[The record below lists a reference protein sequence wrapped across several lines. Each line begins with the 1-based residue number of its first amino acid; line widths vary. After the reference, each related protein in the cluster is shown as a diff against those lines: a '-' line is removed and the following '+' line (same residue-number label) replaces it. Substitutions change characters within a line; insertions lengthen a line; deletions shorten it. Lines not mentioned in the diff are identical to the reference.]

1 MTAAAETRPILRIE
15 GLNAHI
21 AGQQVVE
28 DVSFT
33 VPATG
38 ITALLGRNGV
48 GKTSTIKAIIG
59 LIDRTG
65 AVELGGVR
73 IEKEPTFK
81 IIRSGVGYVPEDR
94 EVFSKLTVAENLR
107 LAERDDAPRRQLVEE
122 LFPDLLARSAQMA
135 GTLSGGQQ
143 QMVSLARALLNTNK
157 ILLVDE
163 PTKGLAPKIV
173 AEVAETLA
181 EAAKTVPILLVEQNL
196 HVVRQL
202 AEGAVVL
209 SGGRV
214 VHTGSAL
221 EFLDDAELTQ
231 RLLGVSAESPA
242 GRTRRNSPAREN
254 TAREIS
260 RERRRP
266 VSTLVLLLF
275 TGLGLG
281 ALYFLVAAGLSLIY
295 GLMGV
300 LNFAHGAFL
309 TLGAFAGWEIARRT
323 GSDDWG
329 TFLLSLLVGA
339 AAGAAFAAF
348 TEFVLIR
355 RLYQRHI
362 EQLLITVGLSLAAVA
377 LFDGIWGTD
386 PVFIQGPAWFKDTT
400 EILGARVPNDRFVC
414 IVAAVLVLLAMVFF
428 LKNTRYGM
436 IIRAGVENR
445 SMVTALGID
454 VRKAFT
460 LVFTIGGAA
469 AGLGGVLASHYFG
482 YVSPMLGGS
491 LLIFAFIVTVIG
503 GLGSLTGA
511 AIAAVAVAVLQQFA
525 NFYLGGTG
533 DFVVVLALALV
544 LLFRPSGLLGRTS

>member
-15 GLNAHI
+15 GLSAHI

-65 AVELGGVR
+65 AVELDGVR

-107 LAERDDAPRRQLVEE
+107 LAERDDAPRRQLVED

-221 EFLDDAELTQ
+221 GFLDDAELTQ
-231 RLLGVSAESPA
+231 RLLGVAAE
-242 GRTRRNSPAREN
+242 GPAREN
-254 TAREIS
+254 PQDNAREN
-260 RERRRP
+260 
-266 VSTLVLLLF
+266 
-275 TGLGLG
+275 TGKTP
-281 ALYFLVAAGLSLIY
+281 ATTEAAP
-295 GLMGV
+295 
-300 LNFAHGAFL
+300 
-309 TLGAFAGWEIARRT
+309 AGK
-323 GSDDWG
+323 
-329 TFLLSLLVGA
+329 GA
-339 AAGAAFAAF
+339 A
-348 TEFVLIR
+348 L
-355 RLYQRHI
+355 
-362 EQLLITVGLSLAAVA
+362 
-377 LFDGIWGTD
+377 
-386 PVFIQGPAWFKDTT
+386 
-400 EILGARVPNDRFVC
+400 
-414 IVAAVLVLLAMVFF
+414 
-428 LKNTRYGM
+428 
-436 IIRAGVENR
+436 
-445 SMVTALGID
+445 
-454 VRKAFT
+454 
-460 LVFTIGGAA
+460 
-469 AGLGGVLASHYFG
+469 
-482 YVSPMLGGS
+482 
-491 LLIFAFIVTVIG
+491 
-503 GLGSLTGA
+503 
-511 AIAAVAVAVLQQFA
+511 
-525 NFYLGGTG
+525 
-533 DFVVVLALALV
+533 
-544 LLFRPSGLLGRTS
+544 